1 MPRRRTRTAL
11 LWLSL
16 VVLGIALAAPARAQ
30 AELSLPPGFQARTL
44 VSDLA
49 QPTGVAFAP
58 SSDGRA
64 FVIEKAGVLGVV
76 KPGQTTAT
84 GVLDISDRVNAAS
97 DRGLLGIAVDS
108 SFATNGYVYLLYTYD
123 VGAPGDRDNEF
134 VETVSQLL
142 RIKLR
147 ADSSVAA
154 EKVILGTYTQG
165 PCPTPDPGTAGYAL
179 DCIPSNGPSHS
190 IGTVRSAPDGTL
202 FLGSG
207 DSSDYGSVDS
217 LAFRTYNENSYAG
230 KILHV
235 DREGNGIAGHPFCP
249 GAALDRNCAKLW
261 AKGFRNPYRFAL
273 RPNGAGLS

>member
-1 MPRRRTRTAL
+1 MTRRRTRTAL

-16 VVLGIALAAPARAQ
+16 VVLGTALAAPARAQ

-64 FVIEKAGVLGVV
+64 FVIEKAGLLGVV

-147 ADSSVAA
+147 ADS
-154 EKVILGTYTQG
+154 
-165 PCPTPDPGTAGYAL
+165 
-179 DCIPSNGPSHS
+179 
-190 IGTVRSAPDGTL
+190 RS
-202 FLGSG
+202 
-207 DSSDYGSVDS
+207 
-217 LAFRTYNENSYAG
+217 RR
-230 KILHV
+230 K
-235 DREGNGIAGHPFCP
+235 R
-249 GAALDRNCAKLW
+249 
-261 AKGFRNPYRFAL
+261 
-273 RPNGAGLS
+273 